1 MQRADWQR
9 HTTWETV
16 CKRNSGRRHYN
27 SVRQFRAELRR
38 RQILAY
44 LRAGMR
50 QRAIAAALNVSEATI
65 SRDVAA
71 LLERRSLWP

>member
-1 MQRADWQR
+1 MKRADWQR

-38 RQILAY
+38 RQVLEY
-44 LRAGMR
+44 LRAGMP
-50 QRAIAAALNVSEATI
+50 QHAIAAALGVSEVTI